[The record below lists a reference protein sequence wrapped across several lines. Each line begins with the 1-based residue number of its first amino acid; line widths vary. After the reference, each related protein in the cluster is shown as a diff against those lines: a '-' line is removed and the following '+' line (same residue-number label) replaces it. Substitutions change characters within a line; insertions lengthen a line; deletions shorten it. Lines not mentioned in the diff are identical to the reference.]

1 MRFDNTDGDVCACVP
16 SMQNR
21 LPMLQEDDGG
31 EGQND
36 DRGFGLNF
44 ITEIMM
50 AIPISILSMMILQR
64 LHGVKNH

>member
-1 MRFDNTDGDVCACVP
+1 
-16 SMQNR
+16 
-21 LPMLQEDDGG
+21 MLQEDDGG